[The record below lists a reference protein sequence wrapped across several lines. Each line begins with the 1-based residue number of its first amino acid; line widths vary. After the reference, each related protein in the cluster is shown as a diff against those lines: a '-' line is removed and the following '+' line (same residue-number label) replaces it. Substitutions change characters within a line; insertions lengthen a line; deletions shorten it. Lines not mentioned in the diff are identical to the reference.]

1 METSISSLV
10 EQYES
15 GNLTRRQLVAG
26 LGTLVAVLGG
36 SGQLLA
42 AQDTDKPASTFEGV
56 GLNHIALNVP
66 DIAKSRDFYIKHLGL
81 TVSRESANNCFLT
94 AGKNFV
100 ALFRNE
106 KPGMNHYC
114 YAIKN
119 FDVEVARKKLEAEG
133 FTPRVE
139 GQRIYF
145 PDPDGLEVQLAAE
158 NHRAT

>member
-1 METSISSLV
+1 METTITNLV

-26 LGTLVAVLGG
+26 LGTLMAVLGG
-36 SGQLLA
+36 GGTLLA
-42 AQDTDKPASTFEGV
+42 AQDGAKTASTFEGV
-56 GLNHIALNVP
+56 GLNHLALNVP
-66 DIAKSRDFYIKHLGL
+66 DIARSRDFYIKHLGL
-81 TVSRESANNCFLT
+81 TVSRQSANNCFLT
-94 AGKNFV
+94 CGKNFV

-114 YAIKN
+114 YSIKD
-119 FDVEVARKKLEAEG
+119 FKVDVAKQKLEAEG

-145 PDPDGLEVQLAAE
+145 RDPDGLEVQLAAE
-158 NHRAT
+158 DHSAM

>member
-1 METSISSLV
+1 MESTITGLV

-15 GNLTRRQLVAG
+15 GKLTRRQLVAG
-26 LGTLVAVLGG
+26 LGSLVAVLGG

-42 AQDTDKPASTFEGV
+42 QDAGPASTFEGV
-56 GLNHIALNVP
+56 SLNHIALNVP

-81 TVSRESANNCFLT
+81 TVSRQSETNCFLT
-94 AGKNFV
+94 CGKNFV

-114 YAIKN
+114 YSIKD
-119 FDVEVARKKLEAEG
+119 FKVDVAKQKLEAEG

-145 PDPDGLEVQLAAE
+145 RDPDGLEVQLAAE
-158 NHRAT
+158 DHSAM